1 MKSLTQTLNQIE
13 YFNDY
18 LVKVY
23 ASIMIASVIVLL
35 IKLKFRMD
43 FVAIV
48 ILFGYTVSMVLKAFL
63 LDQ

>member
-18 LVKVY
+18 LVKIY